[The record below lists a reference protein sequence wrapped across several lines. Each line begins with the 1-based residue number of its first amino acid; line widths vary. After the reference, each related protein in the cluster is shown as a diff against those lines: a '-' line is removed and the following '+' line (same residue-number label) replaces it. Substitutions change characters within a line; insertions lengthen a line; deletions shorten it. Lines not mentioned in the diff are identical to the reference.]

1 MEQGWCKE
9 QGCGINQEV
18 PSPGVAEAP
27 GLPILQSSTTVT
39 GNPVSPRPRLRWIEE
54 VKGKV
59 TVWGQGI
66 NDELR

>member
-1 MEQGWCKE
+1 MWLKSESSQSW
-9 QGCGINQEV
+9 V
-18 PSPGVAEAP
+18 PEAA
-27 GLPILQSSTTVT
+27 GLPVLQSSTTVT